1 MKKITL
7 LSTLITVLCAVVQ
20 LNAATFT
27 ATSIGGNWSLATTW
41 TVVGSD
47 ADGLPDADDDVVIG
61 SSFTSPTM
69 SLDNINLTIASL
81 TVNRG
86 TLNSAGNL
94 TVTGN
99 FTWIAGNIGSFA
111 TSSTLTVGG
120 VGNINLTISSFLIN
134 TTFTW
139 SGGGSFSG
147 FLSSNNSII
156 NIPSGATVN
165 ASSLFT
171 ITAFAGSGST
181 VNMAGTLNSSTLSFG
196 VFIDFNCTGTLTVD
210 AARLITFFS
219 GISNLNSHTGFAAG
233 STLSISGATVSLGVN
248 FTAIPNFNLQV
259 QNGSV
264 QVNAVGGL
272 NFLSTTLANNG
283 TITGNPINFNGT
295 TQQQLTGVGTTQ
307 TVNLN
312 NPSGLLIPD
321 AHNINNLNFLNGKVQ
336 LNTANL
342 TIGSTI
348 TGADANRYVK
358 TNSTGNLKRV
368 VGTTDVFF
376 PIGESNYTPVTVNQS
391 SGTDTYLARV
401 SDGIDAAHPLLGTQF
416 IGKEWDISR
425 SSGNATPATVKME
438 WNPSDVGVGYTTA
451 AAQMLHYNSSI
462 TNWEP
467 LPIGNRSASTA
478 NSITQTGVTNF
489 SPFAVGLP
497 VFVLPVELLSFKG
510 TPQYKTSFLTWETAV
525 EQNTAHFDI
534 ESSADG
540 KIFSK
545 IGNQKAKGQGS
556 SYNFT
561 DEGPLSITTYY
572 RLKMVENDGSFS
584 YSKIISVAFGKD
596 LTVKAFPNPVQNE
609 LTIDVMSDAKNVEIE
624 VIDVLGRSIY
634 QKNESNTEGSKLLTI
649 NTLDWLSG
657 IYFLKVSDGKKVFQ
671 QKIVKR

>member
-47 ADGLPDADDDVVIG
+47 ADGIPDADDDVIIG
-61 SSFTSPTM
+61 ASFTSPTM
-69 SLDNINLTIASL
+69 TLDNINLTIANL
-81 TVNRG
+81 TVSNG
-86 TLNSAGNL
+86 TFNSAGNL

-99 FTWIAGNIGSFA
+99 FTWTSGNIGSFA
-111 TSSTLTVGG
+111 TSSTLAVGG
-120 VGNINLTISSFLIN
+120 TSNINLSSSFLNN

-147 FLSSNNSII
+147 SLLLNNSII
-156 NIPSGATVN
+156 NIPSSATVN
-165 ASSLFT
+165 IPSTICSFRSFGASSINL
-171 ITAFAGSGST
+171 
-181 VNMAGTLNSSTLSFG
+181 AGTLNSEASFLE
-196 VFIDFNCTGTLTVD
+196 IYPNFNCTGTLNV
-210 AARLITFFS
+210 AANKQIYFRVGTS
-219 GISNLNSHTGFAAG
+219 TLNSHAGFGANCLLYFG
-233 STLSISGATVSLGVN
+233 GTITLDVN
-248 FTAIPNFNLQV
+248 FTTVSNFNFQV
-259 QNGSV
+259 GVGSV
-264 QVNAVGGL
+264 QVNAIGGL
-272 NFLSTTLANNG
+272 NFLSSFLFNNG

-425 SSGNATPATVKME
+425 ATVSSTPATIKME
-438 WNPSDVGVGYTTA
+438 WNPSDVGVGYNATL
-451 AAQMLHYNSSI
+451 AQMLHYNSSI

-497 VFVLPVELLSFKG
+497 VFVLPVELLRFKG

-534 ESSADG
+534 ESSSDG
-540 KIFSK
+540 KTFSK
-545 IGNQKAKGQGS
+545 IGSQKAKGQGS
-556 SYNFT
+556 TYNFT

-584 YSKIISVAFGKD
+584 YSNIISVAFGKD

-609 LTIDVMSDAKNVEIE
+609 LTIDVVSESKQLEIE
-624 VIDVLGRSIY
+624 VIDVLGRTVY
-634 QKNESNTEGSKLLTI
+634 QKKGIYTEGSKLLTI

-657 IYFLKVSDGKKVFQ
+657 IYFLKVSDGKKVVQ
-671 QKIVKR
+671 EKIMKR